1 MKERNERLKNHK
13 LEKKIGKVD
22 YNLKEELSKNVSSE
36 SEEMWIKKSELKKIE
51 ELLTRESLKMKER
64 EDTQDLLNKKV
75 ENLTYE
81 ISKIKDDIE
90 KNKKKYDNAKK
101 SESRTINL
109 VKSKKPDFDIVEG
122 SALDLEIKLQQE
134 QVRNQYLLN
143 AITILC
149 NQNIDLR
156 NALNNPLQ
164 ERGIVIP
171 NRPISEK
178 SDSLSVKSRDSNR
191 SMN

>member
-1 MKERNERLKNHK
+1 MSN
-13 LEKKIGKVD
+13 KV
-22 YNLKEELSKNVSSE
+22 SKE
-36 SEEMWIKKSELKKIE
+36 SEEMWVKKNELKKIE

-64 EDTQDLLNKKV
+64 NDTQDLLSKKV
-75 ENLTYE
+75 ENLSYE
-81 ISKIKDDIE
+81 ISKIKDDID
-90 KNKKKYDNAKK
+90 KNKKKYENAKK

-109 VKSKKPDFDIVEG
+109 VKSKKPDFEITEG

-178 SDSLSVKSRDSNR
+178 SDSVSEKSRDSNR

>member
-1 MKERNERLKNHK
+1 M
-13 LEKKIGKVD
+13 
-22 YNLKEELSKNVSSE
+22 SKNVSSE

-81 ISKIKDDIE
+81 ISKIKDDID

>member
-1 MKERNERLKNHK
+1 MSN
-13 LEKKIGKVD
+13 KV
-22 YNLKEELSKNVSSE
+22 SKE
-36 SEEMWIKKSELKKIE
+36 SEEMWVKKNELKKIE

-64 EDTQDLLNKKV
+64 NDTQDLLSKKV
-75 ENLTYE
+75 ENLSYE
-81 ISKIKDDIE
+81 ISKIKDDID
-90 KNKKKYDNAKK
+90 KNKKKYENAKK
-101 SESRTINL
+101 SEGRTISL
-109 VKSKKPDFDIVEG
+109 VKSKKPDFEITEG
-122 SALDLEIKLQQE
+122 SAIDLEIKLQQE

-178 SDSLSVKSRDSNR
+178 SDSVSEKSRDSNR

>member
-36 SEEMWIKKSELKKIE
+36 SEEMWIKKSELKKID

-81 ISKIKDDIE
+81 ISKIKDDID